1 MIVDLNKFDDDRGSL
16 TCIDTKKWEQV
27 NISKNLKKF
36 TFRGMHFQNSPRQS
50 KQIIVTKGS
59 IIDLFIILKQKP

>member
-36 TFRGMHFQNSPRQS
+36 TFRGMHFQNSQDNQN
-50 KQIIVTKGS
+50 K
-59 IIDLFIILKQKP
+59 L